1 MPATPANRP
10 DRDESPV
17 RDRGDACPGALRLHT
32 ADDGALARVRVPAG
46 LLSARQAHALADAA
60 DRLGD
65 GALDITSRGNLQL
78 RGLDAA
84 RARELADLLD
94 AADLLPAPAHE
105 RVRNVVASPLSGL
118 DGHGHLDVQPLVR
131 ELDAL
136 LCTGA
141 RAAALS
147 GRFLFALDDG
157 RGDMAELN
165 PDVMLIAE
173 PPARTAGGAGA
184 PAATTT
190 ATATVTAPGTAT
202 VTAGTAADGEG
213 AAGAGVP
220 VAGPPGAAAGIAP
233 GSSGAAWNS
242 GLRVRVAAGDARVL
256 VRPED
261 GPRMLMLAAEA
272 FLDAADACGTRP
284 WRIRELPPQY
294 ALSTPGL
301 LRRAAAAGVAAE
313 PVWSAEPAEPV
324 WSAEPAQSTEPA
336 EPAEPARPAPPA
348 PGAHARDGVET
359 AVCAGVVLGRMS
371 AAQVRSLARVAERHG
386 TGELRVTP
394 WRSVVLPGVAAAL
407 LPELAAAG
415 LVTGA
420 GSPWHGVSA
429 CTGRPGC
436 GKALADVR
444 ADAAALADVRADAAA
459 LAAAGAGGIPVHW
472 SGCGRRCGHPHGGH
486 VDLVATGEGRYTL
499 AVVPAPGALPAETPA
514 PGAAAA
520 PDPPVRHDPAVR
532 HDLHVPELAGALA
545 AARGGRP
552 LHHRPATTK

>member
-1 MPATPANRP
+1 MPPTPANRP

-46 LLSARQAHALADAA
+46 LLDARQAYALADAA
-60 DRLGD
+60 ERLGD

-78 RGLDAA
+78 RGLDPVCAG
-84 RARELADLLD
+84 ELAELLD

-105 RVRNVVASPLSGL
+105 RIRNMVASPLSGL
-118 DGHGHLDVQPLVR
+118 DGRGHLDVRPLVR
-131 ELDAL
+131 ELDTL
-136 LCTGA
+136 LCAAA
-141 RAAALS
+141 RATALS

-157 RGDMAELN
+157 RGDMAELAA
-165 PDVMLIAE
+165 DVMLLAE
-173 PPARTAGGAGA
+173 AGDGVPGAPVAGGAGA
-184 PAATTT
+184 PG
-190 ATATVTAPGTAT
+190 APG
-202 VTAGTAADGEG
+202 G
-213 AAGAGVP
+213 
-220 VAGPPGAAAGIAP
+220 PGAP
-233 GSSGAAWNS
+233 GRA
-242 GLRVRVAAGDARVL
+242 RVRVVAGEARVR

-261 GPRMLMLAAEA
+261 GARMLLLAAEA
-272 FLDAADACGTRP
+272 FLDAADASGARP
-284 WRIRELPPQY
+284 WRVRELPPEH
-294 ALSTPGL
+294 ALSTRDL
-301 LRRAAAAGVAAE
+301 LRRAAAADL
-313 PVWSAEPAEPV
+313 
-324 WSAEPAQSTEPA
+324 PA
-336 EPAEPARPAPPA
+336 EPAPEPPAAPAGPGPAEPPA
-348 PGAHARDGVET
+348 PGAHARDGADA

-394 WRSVVLPGVAAAL
+394 WRSVVLPGVAAAH

-444 ADAAALADVRADAAA
+444 ADATA
-459 LAAAGAGGIPVHW
+459 LAAAGSGGTPVHW
-472 SGCGRRCGHPHGGH
+472 SGCGRRCGHPHGAH

-499 AVVPAPGALPAETPA
+499 AVVPANRPAAPAVPATEAATASATEAVPEAPPGAVPANATA
-514 PGAAAA
+514 TAHGTGTGA
-520 PDPPVRHDPAVR
+520 DHPVRHDL
-532 HDLHVPELAGALA
+532 DVPELAGALA

>member
-1 MPATPANRP
+1 MLAAMPPTPANRP

-46 LLSARQAHALADAA
+46 LLDARQAYALADAA
-60 DRLGD
+60 ERLGD

-78 RGLDAA
+78 RGLDPVCAG
-84 RARELADLLD
+84 ELAELLD

-105 RVRNVVASPLSGL
+105 RIRNVVASPLSGL
-118 DGHGHLDVQPLVR
+118 DGRGHLDVRPLVR
-131 ELDAL
+131 ELDTL
-136 LCTGA
+136 LCAGA
-141 RAAALS
+141 RATALS

-157 RGDMAELN
+157 RGDMAELAA
-165 PDVMLIAE
+165 DVMLLAE
-173 PPARTAGGAGA
+173 AGDGAPGAPVTGGAGA
-184 PAATTT
+184 PGGPG
-190 ATATVTAPGTAT
+190 APGR
-202 VTAGTAADGEG
+202 
-213 AAGAGVP
+213 P
-220 VAGPPGAAAGIAP
+220 
-233 GSSGAAWNS
+233 
-242 GLRVRVAAGDARVL
+242 RVRVVAGEARVR

-261 GPRMLMLAAEA
+261 AARMLLLAAEA
-272 FLDAADACGTRP
+272 FLDAADASGARP
-284 WRIRELPPQY
+284 WRVRELPPEH
-294 ALSTPGL
+294 ALSTRDL
-301 LRRAAAAGVAAE
+301 LRRAAAADL
-313 PVWSAEPAEPV
+313 
-324 WSAEPAQSTEPA
+324 PA
-336 EPAEPARPAPPA
+336 EPAPEPPAAPEGTGPAEPPAPEPPA
-348 PGAHARDGVET
+348 PGAHARDGADA

-394 WRSVVLPGVAAAL
+394 WRSVVLPGVAAAH
-407 LPELAAAG
+407 LPELAAVG

-444 ADAAALADVRADAAA
+444 ADATA
-459 LAAAGAGGIPVHW
+459 LAAAGAGGTPVHW
-472 SGCGRRCGHPHGGH
+472 SGCGRRCGHPHGAH

-499 AVVPAPGALPAETPA
+499 AVVSANRPAAAAVPATEAATASATEAVPEAPPGALPGAVPEAVPEAPPGALPGAVPAKVNATETATA
-514 PGAAAA
+514 PGTGA
-520 PDPPVRHDPAVR
+520 DHPVRHDL
-532 HDLHVPELAGALA
+532 DVPELAGALA